1 MLFSLFSGYKKK
13 VFLCYVHTLQLLSY
27 MLTFG
32 YRGQKYVSL
41 CHERQCVVWVI
52 VAAPYDTD
60 REVAR
65 ETYQA
70 LPSLHHGPV
79 CRSIS
84 NIRHL
89 CLSLDII
96 LMLSHHIKA
105 NCGGVH
111 ACSLSIGGG

>member
-1 MLFSLFSGYKKK
+1 MLFSRYK
-13 VFLCYVHTLQLLSY
+13 VFLCYIHTLQLLSY

-41 CHERQCVVWVI
+41 CHEKQCVVWVI

-65 ETYQA
+65 EMYQA
-70 LPSLHHGPV
+70 LPSLHHGPIY
-79 CRSIS
+79 RSIS

-96 LMLSHHIKA
+96 LMLSQCEKKKKPM
-105 NCGGVH
+105 
-111 ACSLSIGGG
+111 CSGRRKRKVC

>member
-1 MLFSLFSGYKKK
+1 M
-13 VFLCYVHTLQLLSY
+13 QLLSY
-27 MLTFG
+27 VLIFG

-70 LPSLHHGPV
+70 FPSLHHGPIY
-79 CRSIS
+79 RSIS

-96 LMLSHHIKA
+96 LMLSQCEKKKTH
-105 NCGGVH
+105 
-111 ACSLSIGGG
+111 CSGRRKRKVC

>member
-1 MLFSLFSGYKKK
+1 M
-13 VFLCYVHTLQLLSY
+13 QLLSY
-27 MLTFG
+27 VLTFG

-70 LPSLHHGPV
+70 LPSLHHGPIY
-79 CRSIS
+79 RSIS

-96 LMLSHHIKA
+96 LMLSQCEKKKTHVFRKTKEKRMLI
-105 NCGGVH
+105 
-111 ACSLSIGGG
+111 I